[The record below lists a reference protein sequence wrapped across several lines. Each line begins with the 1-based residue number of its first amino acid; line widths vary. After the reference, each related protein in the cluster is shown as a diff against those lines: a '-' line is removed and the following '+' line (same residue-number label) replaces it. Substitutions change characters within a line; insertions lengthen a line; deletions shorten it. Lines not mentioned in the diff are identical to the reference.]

1 MVENEGL
8 TITKR
13 TISNGIDGL
22 FNTFEANQYLQK
34 LGVVSVV
41 RHDRERVALNL
52 YSLYRYAIRKGYYN
66 LTVKELYNESNSAY
80 GGPYVIFGVERQSL
94 ERLLRGMQEHYKGLV
109 SVDLV
114 ADLDNKNVDI

>member
-41 RHDRERVALNL
+41 RHDRERVALKMGTNDVHPAAVPL
-52 YSLYRYAIRKGYYN
+52 FALPLCNTQRVLQPYGKGA
-66 LTVKELYNESNSAY
+66 L
-80 GGPYVIFGVERQSL
+80 
-94 ERLLRGMQEHYKGLV
+94 
-109 SVDLV
+109 
-114 ADLDNKNVDI
+114 